1 MAIPGMQEVQT
12 LATKYSKPQ
21 LAHMAQSG
29 LIEPTVA
36 VMAGMLIDRIIQ
48 NSAKA
53 PVTTVAEDVL
63 NPPQQP
69 TAMPMAPQGQ
79 EQFQP
84 PQEQPQPEAPP
95 QDASQGMPGLPSN
108 LPTNM
113 AGGGIISFVNR
124 GLVEQTSGYND
135 ALYDEN
141 GRLIPHREERIA
153 RYSPDLR
160 EIASGF
166 GQHLANT
173 FPHTAQVA
181 QQAATD
187 VKDVYNRNGVARG
200 YGELVRGGLGTLVAF
215 GHDSISNLV
224 NPLIESAQQLY
235 RGNDGSVKPTGIAT
249 LPAAAAKPPM
259 PAAAAPQT
267 APRQRPASIAP
278 PGMEPPATA
287 AAPTSSAATP
297 ETPIVMPTYEKAYG
311 QAKEQLERDL
321 PKEDPYAEYKTELAG
336 NKKKSDE
343 DLKDSAW
350 MRVAEFG
357 LGMAAGSSPY
367 AMVNAGKAGVDAI
380 KGYGQD
386 LKEKKTLD
394 REDRKTLADIQRM
407 EHAEKRD
414 NVLKTADMAHKIL
427 SEVGADTRAQ
437 LQRTAQIQ
445 IAREGNVAHSADVA
459 AANAAHLQGARIGA
473 RNQQLE
479 VIQALAGNTKLAET
493 YAGMRSAGTEGR
505 DRGTLIKA
513 WAADPMLQNKYKTFE
528 EFESAINGT
537 APAAGSTFDAL
548 LKKFNLDPAATK

>member
-36 VMAGMLIDRIIQ
+36 VMAGMLIDRIVQ

-113 AGGGIISFVNR
+113 AGGGIISFAEGAV
-124 GLVEQTSGYND
+124 
-135 ALYDEN
+135 
-141 GRLIPHREERIA
+141 
-153 RYSPDLR
+153 
-160 EIASGF
+160 
-166 GQHLANT
+166 
-173 FPHTAQVA
+173 
-181 QQAATD
+181 
-187 VKDVYNRNGVARG
+187 VK
-200 YGELVRGGLGTLVAF
+200 RGGAPDYSAYGSQFMDAVRAPPTVPIITQDFAPVEANPRHWWESEYSYGRRKQAEAIAAKQAVDNPASVPYSDPMGNVVDGMRGPVA
-215 GHDSISNLV
+215 
-224 NPLIESAQQLY
+224 
-235 RGNDGSVKPTGIAT
+235 KPPAVGIAT
-249 LPAAAAKPPM
+249 LPAAAKPPM

-278 PGMEPPATA
+278 PGMEPPPTA
-287 AAPTSSAATP
+287 AAPTPPTAPAPTARAATP
-297 ETPIVMPTYEKAYG
+297 ETPIVMPSYGGAYA
-311 QAKEQLERDL
+311 QAQTQLERNL
-321 PKEDPYAEYKTELAG
+321 PKDDPFAEYKAELAG

-367 AMVNAGKAGVDAI
+367 ALVNAGKAGVDAI

-394 REDRKTLADIQRM
+394 REDRKTLADIKRM

-414 NVLKTADMAHKIL
+414 NVFKTADMAQKIL
-427 SEVGADTRAQ
+427 SDVGADTRAQ
-437 LQRTAQIQ
+437 LQSNTQIRVQQMSGDVHRETTAAQ
-445 IAREGNVAHSADVA
+445 VAGRSADSAADNASRERIYAANNAVQRETNQLMKQGQLDAKNADIAVRA
-459 AANAAHLQGARIGA
+459 AADFTKQNALSYINNPDGLADA
-473 RNQQLE
+473 
-479 VIQALAGNTKLAET
+479 ALAYGLKA
-493 YAGMRSAGTEGR
+493 
-505 DRGTLIKA
+505 IKMFNPGA
-513 WAADPMLQNKYKTFE
+513 NVGDAPPPKPAPANRPSMTDPKYKTQ
-528 EFESAINGT
+528 
-537 APAAGSTFDAL
+537 
-548 LKKFNLDPAATK
+548 